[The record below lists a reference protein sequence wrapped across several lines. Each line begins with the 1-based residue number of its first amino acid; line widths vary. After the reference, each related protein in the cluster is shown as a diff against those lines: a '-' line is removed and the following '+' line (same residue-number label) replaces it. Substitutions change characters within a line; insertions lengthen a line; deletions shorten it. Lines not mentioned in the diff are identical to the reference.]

1 MAEKSFQLYSLT
13 VLVTENN
20 CFVGTNENEEV
31 LLNKNNALSI
41 RDFFI
46 MWHKIGE
53 NELTLPH
60 KLYDMKKAGLQKK
73 NGKKSKKRTLKVVV
87 INLLAMLAVVVIL
100 PAIVLAWLDSYTN
113 NGEACRVPDICGMQL
128 DEAKEVLRSQNL
140 DLEIVDYKYKKG
152 AAENEVV
159 EQRPVANALVK
170 EGRKIMLVMNSLNKP
185 MVTLPSV
192 KDNCSLREAEARLK
206 ASGFVISGVLQQDGE
221 KDWVYSVLCNG
232 KELYNGES
240 IARGSNLVLVVGN
253 GNRPVRKESV
263 IDEDYFE

>member
-1 MAEKSFQLYSLT
+1 MS
-13 VLVTENN
+13 
-20 CFVGTNENEEV
+20 
-31 LLNKNNALSI
+31 
-41 RDFFI
+41 
-46 MWHKIGE
+46 HKRY
-53 NELTLPH
+53 N
-60 KLYDMKKAGLQKK
+60 MKKANSQSKK
-73 NGKKSKKRTLKVVV
+73 IKKGKKRTLKVVA
-87 INLLAMLAVVVIL
+87 INLLAMVAVVVAV

-128 DEAKEVLRSQNL
+128 DEAKEVLRGHNL

-206 ASGFVISGVLQQDGE
+206 ASGFVISGILQQDGE

-232 KELYNGES
+232 KELYNGENV
-240 IARGSNLVLVVGN
+240 ARGSNLVLVVGN
-253 GNRPVRKESV
+253 GNRPERKESV
-263 IDEDYFE
+263 VDEDYFE

>member
-1 MAEKSFQLYSLT
+1 
-13 VLVTENN
+13 
-20 CFVGTNENEEV
+20 
-31 LLNKNNALSI
+31 
-41 RDFFI
+41 
-46 MWHKIGE
+46 
-53 NELTLPH
+53 
-60 KLYDMKKAGLQKK
+60 MKKVGSQSK
-73 NGKKSKKRTLKVVV
+73 NTRKGKKRTFRMLVV
-87 INLLAMLAVVVIL
+87 NLLAMLAVVVIVPL
-100 PAIVLAWLDSYTN
+100 MVLAWLDSYTN
-113 NGEACRVPDICGMQL
+113 HGESCRVPNICGMQL
-128 DEAKEVLRSQNL
+128 DEAKELLRSQNL

-159 EQRPVANALVK
+159 EQRPVANSFVK

-192 KDNCSLREAEARLK
+192 TDNCSLREAEARLK
-206 ASGFVISGVLQQDGE
+206 SSGFVVSGVLYQDGE

-253 GNRPVRKESV
+253 GKEPVRSESV

>member
-1 MAEKSFQLYSLT
+1 MQIF
-13 VLVTENN
+13 
-20 CFVGTNENEEV
+20 
-31 LLNKNNALSI
+31 LLCGI
-41 RDFFI
+41 
-46 MWHKIGE
+46 KIGE
-53 NELTLPH
+53 NELTLSH
-60 KLYDMKKAGLQKK
+60 KRYNMKKANSQSKK
-73 NGKKSKKRTLKVVV
+73 IKKGKKRTLKVVA
-87 INLLAMLAVVVIL
+87 INLLAMVAVVVAV

-128 DEAKEVLRSQNL
+128 DEAKEVLRGHNL

-206 ASGFVISGVLQQDGE
+206 ASGFVISGILQQDGE

-232 KELYNGES
+232 KELYNGENV
-240 IARGSNLVLVVGN
+240 ARGSNLVLVVGN
-253 GNRPVRKESV
+253 GNRPERKESV
-263 IDEDYFE
+263 VDEDYFE

>member
-1 MAEKSFQLYSLT
+1 M
-13 VLVTENN
+13 
-20 CFVGTNENEEV
+20 
-31 LLNKNNALSI
+31 NNANS
-41 RDFFI
+41 
-46 MWHKIGE
+46 KS
-53 NELTLPH
+53 
-60 KLYDMKKAGLQKK
+60 K
-73 NGKKSKKRTLKVVV
+73 NTKKKSKKRTFRMVVV
-87 INLLAMLAVVVIL
+87 NLLAMLAVAIAV
-100 PAIVLAWLDSYTN
+100 PAGVLAWLDSYTN
-113 NGEACRVPDICGMQL
+113 HGESHRVPDICGMQL
-128 DEAKEVLRSQNL
+128 DDAKEVLRKHNL

-159 EQRPVANALVK
+159 EQRPVANAFVK
-170 EGRKIMLVMNSLNKP
+170 EGRKIMLVMSSVNKP

-192 KDNCSLREAEARLK
+192 TDNCSLREAEARLK
-206 ASGFVISGVLQQDGE
+206 ASGFVVSGILQQDGE

>member
-1 MAEKSFQLYSLT
+1 
-13 VLVTENN
+13 
-20 CFVGTNENEEV
+20 
-31 LLNKNNALSI
+31 
-41 RDFFI
+41 
-46 MWHKIGE
+46 
-53 NELTLPH
+53 
-60 KLYDMKKAGLQKK
+60 MKKVGSQSKNTKK
-73 NGKKSKKRTLKVVV
+73 GKKRTFRMVVV
-87 INLLAMLAVVVIL
+87 NLLAMLAVVVIVPL
-100 PAIVLAWLDSYTN
+100 MVLAWLDSYTN
-113 NGEACRVPDICGMQL
+113 HGESCRVPNICGMQL
-128 DEAKEVLRSQNL
+128 DEAKELLRSQNL

-159 EQRPVANALVK
+159 EQRPVANSFVK

-192 KDNCSLREAEARLK
+192 TDNCSLREAEARLK
-206 ASGFVISGVLQQDGE
+206 SSGFVVSGVLYQDGE

-253 GNRPVRKESV
+253 GKEPVRSESV

>member
-1 MAEKSFQLYSLT
+1 MD
-13 VLVTENN
+13 
-20 CFVGTNENEEV
+20 
-31 LLNKNNALSI
+31 KNRTQS
-41 RDFFI
+41 
-46 MWHKIGE
+46 
-53 NELTLPH
+53 
-60 KLYDMKKAGLQKK
+60 K
-73 NGKKSKKRTLKVVV
+73 NSKKKSKKRTVKMVV
-87 INLLAMLAVVVIL
+87 INLLAMLATVIII

-113 NGEACRVPDICGMQL
+113 HGESCRVPDICGMQL
-128 DEAKEVLRSQNL
+128 DEAKEVLREQNL

-152 AAENEVV
+152 AVENEVV
-159 EQRPVANALVK
+159 EQRPVANAFVK
-170 EGRKIMLVMNSLNKP
+170 EGRKIMLVMSSVSKP

-192 KDNCSLREAEARLK
+192 TDNCSLREAEARLK

-253 GNRPVRKESV
+253 GNKPVRKESV

>member
-1 MAEKSFQLYSLT
+1 
-13 VLVTENN
+13 
-20 CFVGTNENEEV
+20 
-31 LLNKNNALSI
+31 
-41 RDFFI
+41 
-46 MWHKIGE
+46 
-53 NELTLPH
+53 
-60 KLYDMKKAGLQKK
+60 MKKSGSQSKK
-73 NGKKSKKRTLKVVV
+73 TKKGKKRTFRLVAA
-87 INLLAMLAVVVIL
+87 NLLAMLAVVVII
-100 PAIVLAWLDSYTN
+100 PVIVLAWLDSYTN
-113 NGEACRVPDICGMQL
+113 HGEACRVPNICGMQL
-128 DEAKEVLRSQNL
+128 DEAKELLRSHNL

-159 EQRPVANALVK
+159 EQRPAADSFVK

-192 KDNCSLREAEARLK
+192 TDNCSLREAEARLK
-206 ASGFVISGVLQQDGE
+206 SSGFVVSGVLYQDGE

-253 GNRPVRKESV
+253 GNRPVRSESV

>member
-1 MAEKSFQLYSLT
+1 
-13 VLVTENN
+13 
-20 CFVGTNENEEV
+20 
-31 LLNKNNALSI
+31 
-41 RDFFI
+41 
-46 MWHKIGE
+46 
-53 NELTLPH
+53 
-60 KLYDMKKAGLQKK
+60 MKKSGSQSKK
-73 NGKKSKKRTLKVVV
+73 TKKGKKRTFRLVVV
-87 INLLAMLAVVVIL
+87 NLLAMLAVVVII
-100 PAIVLAWLDSYTN
+100 PVIVLAWLDSYTN
-113 NGEACRVPDICGMQL
+113 HGEACRVPNICGMQL
-128 DEAKEVLRSQNL
+128 DEAKELLRSHNL

-159 EQRPVANALVK
+159 EQRPAADSFVK

-253 GNRPVRKESV
+253 GNRPMRKESV

>member
-1 MAEKSFQLYSLT
+1 MQIF
-13 VLVTENN
+13 
-20 CFVGTNENEEV
+20 
-31 LLNKNNALSI
+31 LLCGI
-41 RDFFI
+41 
-46 MWHKIGE
+46 KIGE
-53 NELTLPH
+53 NELTLSH
-60 KLYDMKKAGLQKK
+60 KRYNMKKANSQSKK
-73 NGKKSKKRTLKVVV
+73 VKKGKKRTLKVVA
-87 INLLAMLAVVVIL
+87 INLLAMVAVVVAV

-128 DEAKEVLRSQNL
+128 DEAKEVLRSHNL

-206 ASGFVISGVLQQDGE
+206 ASGFVISGILQQDGE

-232 KELYNGES
+232 KELYNGENV
-240 IARGSNLVLVVGN
+240 ARGSNLVLVVGN
-253 GNRPVRKESV
+253 GNRPERKESV
-263 IDEDYFE
+263 VDEDYFE

>member
-1 MAEKSFQLYSLT
+1 MS
-13 VLVTENN
+13 
-20 CFVGTNENEEV
+20 
-31 LLNKNNALSI
+31 
-41 RDFFI
+41 
-46 MWHKIGE
+46 HKRY
-53 NELTLPH
+53 N
-60 KLYDMKKAGLQKK
+60 MKKANSQSKK
-73 NGKKSKKRTLKVVV
+73 VKKGKKRTLKVVA
-87 INLLAMLAVVVIL
+87 INLLAMVAVVVAV

-128 DEAKEVLRSQNL
+128 DEAKEVLRSHNL

-206 ASGFVISGVLQQDGE
+206 ASGFVISGILQQDGE

-232 KELYNGES
+232 KELYNGENV
-240 IARGSNLVLVVGN
+240 ARGSNLVLVVGN
-253 GNRPVRKESV
+253 GNWPERKESV
-263 IDEDYFE
+263 VDEDYFE

>member
-1 MAEKSFQLYSLT
+1 MQIF
-13 VLVTENN
+13 
-20 CFVGTNENEEV
+20 
-31 LLNKNNALSI
+31 LLCGI
-41 RDFFI
+41 
-46 MWHKIGE
+46 KIGE
-53 NELTLPH
+53 NELTLSH
-60 KLYDMKKAGLQKK
+60 KRYNMKKANSQSKK
-73 NGKKSKKRTLKVVV
+73 VKKGKKRTLKVVA
-87 INLLAMLAVVVIL
+87 INLFAMVAVVVAV

-128 DEAKEVLRSQNL
+128 DEAKEVLRSHNL

-206 ASGFVISGVLQQDGE
+206 ASGFVISGILQQDGE

-232 KELYNGES
+232 KELYNGENV
-240 IARGSNLVLVVGN
+240 ARGSNLVLVVGN
-253 GNRPVRKESV
+253 GNRPERKESV
-263 IDEDYFE
+263 VDEDYFE